1 MLNTDDGAYY
11 RKRQAQEMEAS
22 EKATDPMIKR
32 LHWEIAQRYAFLASE
47 QEEMSDAEEMVA
59 DLTPDTPSL

>member
-1 MLNTDDGAYY
+1 MLNADDGAYY

-22 EKATDPMIKR
+22 KKAIDPMIRR

-47 QEEMSDAEEMVA
+47 QEQITDAVQIVA
-59 DLTPDTPSL
+59 DPTSDKPL